1 MAPLDYSYEYFNV
14 TFPSEYVAQ
23 VEINRPKKLNAFIE
37 QMWVSIGHI
46 FRKLSIDPDVRVV
59 ILTAAGDRAFSAGL
73 DVQAASEG
81 GNITDRSALDPARK
95 ATKLRRHIQE
105 FQDDISAIERCE
117 KPVIAVL
124 HGVSYGLAL
133 DMTTCADIRIC
144 AKDTRFSVREVEI
157 GLAADIGTL
166 TRLPKAN
173 VPMSWIKEVALTA
186 RDFYADEALRVG
198 FVSAVYETKAVALG
212 KALEMSKLIASKSP
226 IGVQSTKEII
236 NFSRDHTTLDGLN
249 YVKVWNA
256 AMVQTKDV
264 EDAMLSGLQKKK
276 PKFAKL

>member
-1 MAPLDYSYEYFNV
+1 MGPSDYSYEYFNV

-37 QMWVSIGHI
+37 QMWVNLGHI
-46 FRKLSIDPDVRVV
+46 FRKLSTDPDVRVV

-73 DVQAASEG
+73 DVQAAAEG

-157 GLAADIGTL
+157 GLAADIRTL

-198 FVSAVYETKAVALG
+198 FVSAVCETKAVALE
-212 KALEMSKLIASKSP
+212 KALEMSRLIASKSP

-236 NFSRDHTTLDGLN
+236 NFSRDHSTLDGLN

-276 PKFAKL
+276 PEFAKL